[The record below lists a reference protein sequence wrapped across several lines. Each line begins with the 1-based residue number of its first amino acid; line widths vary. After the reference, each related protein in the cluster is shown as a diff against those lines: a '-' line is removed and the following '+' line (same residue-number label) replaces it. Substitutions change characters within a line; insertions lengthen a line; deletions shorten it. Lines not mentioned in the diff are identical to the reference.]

1 MLVSQVT
8 QQHSSSSFLPTGAC
22 GSAEIHRALATI
34 NDCRDFTFI
43 LVFVGKLF
51 WVQSEILTLDIYT
64 NVPLGGFF
72 GSFVVELEKEMSGIW
87 RRQLYHNG
95 RVISV
100 PVLGHLAKLLCA
112 TNV

>member
-22 GSAEIHRALATI
+22 GSTEIHRALARI

-100 PVLGHLAKLLCA
+100 PVLGHLAKLVCA

>member
-8 QQHSSSSFLPTGAC
+8 QQHYSSSFLPTGAC
-22 GSAEIHRALATI
+22 GSAEIHRALARI

-64 NVPLGGFF
+64 NMPLGGF
-72 GSFVVELEKEMSGIW
+72 
-87 RRQLYHNG
+87 
-95 RVISV
+95 
-100 PVLGHLAKLLCA
+100 LALLWL
-112 TNV
+112 NLRKK